1 MIIVYNKVGKDA
13 CWLGQPD
20 ERLHSCTVYSSWQN
34 NKQIDKTENSR
45 VRHVRHHV
53 GHLGAKERMLGCH
66 ERAGRPSFISNIL
79 TAS

>member
-1 MIIVYNKVGKDA
+1 MRRVLA
-13 CWLGQPD
+13 WTT
-20 ERLHSCTVYSSWQN
+20 RRATTASCSWQ